1 MFLCLHFFCMIVSY
15 LNNDIFS
22 YHSEAQNILHNVYLQ
37 EPILNIL
44 KDTKMLCPIRFVFC
58 HHTPDPQ
65 QSIRILICKC
75 KMISCN
81 TKSGFKYINFFVI
94 FNLIFKFFLTLT
106 DSFNAKRFGLWTIWV
121 GGQTSIC

>member
-1 MFLCLHFFCMIVSY
+1 MLFSCNYQEIILIAWFDSYFLALDKEMFLCLHFFCMIVSY

-22 YHSEAQNILHNVYLQ
+22 YHSEAQNILRNVYLQ

-44 KDTKMLCPIRFVFC
+44 LDTKMLCPIRFVYC

-75 KMISCN
+75 K
-81 TKSGFKYINFFVI
+81 YV
-94 FNLIFKFFLTLT
+94 
-106 DSFNAKRFGLWTIWV
+106 
-121 GGQTSIC
+121 